1 MHLIICGS
9 KLVICYFYYMYES
22 YTTMNKKH
30 LPHDVGFSL
39 TKKITTFLKQNKNI
53 NELLSQINTIIL
65 LSIKGHITLIAYID
79 PNEKMPDRVLILMF
93 IRLITGSATKMPL
106 LKEYKKL
113 ETTYDFPG
121 KGNKFFF
128 MFSGHTLAFVSWSLY
143 MYDKRFIS
151 NFISVPIMV
160 IIYLF
165 QSIRLISTRGHYTN
179 DIIIGTILS
188 FLLHYAMPN
197 AMPNAMT
204 NAMPNDLQI
213 L

>member
-1 MHLIICGS
+1 MYFIICGS
-9 KLVICYFYYMYES
+9 KLLLCYFFYMYES
-22 YTTMNKKH
+22 FTTMNKKH
-30 LPHDVGFSL
+30 LPNDVGFGL
-39 TKKITTFLKQNKNI
+39 TKKIAAFLKQNKNI

-65 LSIKGHITLIAYID
+65 LSIKGHITLVAYID
-79 PNEKMPDRVLILMF
+79 PNEKLPNRVLILMC

-113 ETTYDFPG
+113 ETEYDFPG

-128 MFSGHTLAFVSWSLY
+128 MFSGHTLALVSWSLY
-143 MYDKRFIS
+143 MYDKNFIS
-151 NFISVPIMV
+151 NFISIPFMV
-160 IIYLF
+160 ILYLF

-197 AMPNAMT
+197 TMQ
-204 NAMPNDLQI
+204 NDLQI